1 MEYIQ
6 LPDDFVEKWQ
16 GFMDG
21 VNIFYAFKVLSGKH
35 QGKFV
40 CNKSSRAEFPKLFK
54 EIDLVVLELDY
65 SDFEID
71 YQKLDIVVDQKFPIL
86 RKIEDYVNKTVTI
99 EYVEDGEKRKYT
111 IDIDQ
116 TATKSGYVVDIEKEI
131 KDKPEEIKEVPEIK
145 EENPIESDDGKGD
158 TTVDTKVK

>member
-6 LPDDFVEKWQ
+6 LPEEFVQKWQ
-16 GFMDG
+16 GFQDG
-21 VNIFYAFKVLSGKH
+21 PNIFFAFKVISGKH

-71 YQKLDIVVDQKFPIL
+71 YQKLDIVVDQKFPVL

-99 EYVEDGEKRKYT
+99 EYIEDGEKKKYT
-111 IDIDQ
+111 VDVDQ

-131 KDKPEEIKEVPEIK
+131 KDKPEVIKEVPEIID
-145 EENPIESDDGKGD
+145 ENPDRSD
-158 TTVDTKVK
+158 DTKVDTTTDTKLK